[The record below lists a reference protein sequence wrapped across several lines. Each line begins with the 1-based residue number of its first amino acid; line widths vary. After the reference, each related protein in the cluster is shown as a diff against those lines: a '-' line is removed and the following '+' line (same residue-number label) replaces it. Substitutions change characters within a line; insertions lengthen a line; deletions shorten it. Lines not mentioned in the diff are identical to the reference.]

1 MSFLAENNIRG
12 VAFDID
18 GTLYPLTETH
28 KRVLRASLFHL
39 PFALK
44 YNRARQILRTS
55 DSFLPLEPLSRE
67 SNGQRMCRLMYGKDD
82 EYTVSKFLGKEKR
95 IFTSRYPELFSNI
108 KPYEGVGD
116 VLSLLKEKG
125 YPMAVLSDFPVAG
138 RITSLGYD
146 EYFPVQL
153 SSEEIG
159 RSKPCQTPF
168 LLLSEKMDIPCENIL
183 YIGDSVT
190 KDVEG
195 SMTAGMK
202 SVLISSKMEKS
213 PALLTVRDWK
223 ELKEQLF

>member
-1 MSFLAENNIRG
+1 MSFLEENNIKG

-44 YNRARQILRTS
+44 YNRARQILRSS
-55 DSFLPLEPLSRE
+55 DSFLLLEPLSRE
-67 SNGQRMCRLMYGKDD
+67 SNGKRMCRLMYGKDD
-82 EYTVSKFLGKEKR
+82 EYTVSAFLRKEQR
-95 IFTSRYPELFSNI
+95 VFTERYAKLFSDI
-108 KPYEGVGD
+108 KPYDGVED

-125 YPMAVLSDFPVAG
+125 YPMAVLSDFPVAS
-138 RITSLGYD
+138 RITSLGFD
-146 EYFPVQL
+146 KYFPVQL

-183 YIGDSVT
+183 YIGDSPV

-202 SVLISSKMEKS
+202 SVLISEKMEKS